1 MRIFVRG
8 RLGEEALVSAIRSE
22 VRSLDPTLPLSEVK
36 SMGGRV
42 GDAMWRTRVAAWLF
56 TAFAGLALLLT
67 AVGIFGVMSQTVS
80 QRTPEIG
87 VRMALG
93 AQRSDVLGL
102 VLGRA
107 GVLTAI
113 GIGAGIVMALGLTQ
127 VMTALLYETEPSDPS
142 TFAFVAL
149 LLAAVALA
157 ACYFPARRAS
167 RVNPIVALRYE

>member
-1 MRIFVRG
+1 M
-8 RLGEEALVSAIRSE
+8 
-22 VRSLDPTLPLSEVK
+22 D
-36 SMGGRV
+36 GRV

-56 TAFAGLALLLT
+56 SAFAALALLLT
-67 AVGIFGVMSQTVS
+67 AIGIFGVMSQAVV

-93 AQRSDVLGL
+93 AQRHDVLSL

-107 GVLTAI
+107 GMLTAI
-113 GIGAGIVMALGLTQ
+113 GIGTGIVVALGLTQ
-127 VMTALLYETEPSDPS
+127 VMTALLYETEPGDPS
-142 TFAFVAL
+142 TFGLVAV
-149 LLAAVALA
+149 LLALVAFA